1 MQKFQVSVLL
11 RGLELFSV
19 MEVQVKESKSEDEW
33 KKKDAKA
40 QAHVVVKLSQSAVV
54 HGLTFSTAKD
64 MWNKIYSIYK
74 LLQHQFP
81 YTTAA
86 FFQFKFEGVDI
97 ATFLAKL
104 QEFKTQLKQAG
115 EDISEK
121 LLMTKVLM
129 SLPLHM
135 YNFVTA

>member
-1 MQKFQVSVLL
+1 MLL

-74 LLQHQFP
+74 LL
-81 YTTAA
+81 
-86 FFQFKFEGVDI
+86 
-97 ATFLAKL
+97 
-104 QEFKTQLKQAG
+104 
-115 EDISEK
+115 
-121 LLMTKVLM
+121 
-129 SLPLHM
+129 
-135 YNFVTA
+135 